1 MNSEPFYPPR
11 NFAALPPKYTDF
23 ETSKVV
29 ILPIPYDSTT
39 TWRSGSRD
47 GPLAIIDASQ
57 HLELYDHELDRESY
71 LMGIHTL
78 PELQPSMKGPEE
90 TVGRVYKAA
99 RELVKGQKFVMML
112 GGEHSLT
119 AGMVRAFRERFDGL
133 SVLQLDAHADL
144 RDVYEDSRYS
154 HACVMRRVLECCPI
168 VQVGIRSLCQEEHI
182 FLTQNQMHPF
192 FAQGLPLDEEAIVS
206 ALSPDV
212 YITID
217 LDVLDPSIMSAVG
230 TPQPG
235 GMSWHELLRVLQRV
249 AEQKNIVGCDLVE
262 LCPGEGPSSCAFL
275 AAKLAYKLIG
285 FLSLSPQPKGY

>member
-1 MNSEPFYPPR
+1 MNNELFYPHR
-11 NFAALPPKYTDF
+11 NFAALPPKYSDF

-29 ILPIPYDSTT
+29 ILPVPYDSTT

-47 GPLAIIDASQ
+47 GPMAIIDASQ
-57 HLELYDHELDRESY
+57 CLELYDHELDRESY
-71 LMGIHTL
+71 LVGIHTL

-90 TVGRVYKAA
+90 TVSRVHKVASD
-99 RELVKGQKFVMML
+99 LLQKGKFVVML

-119 AGMVRAFRERFDGL
+119 VGMVRAFRERFEGL

-144 RDVYEDSRYS
+144 RDEYEDSRYS

-168 VQVGIRSLCQEEHI
+168 VQVGIRSLSQEEHL
-182 FLTQNQMHPF
+182 FLTQNRMQPF
-192 FAQGLPLDEEAIVS
+192 FAQGLPLDEEGIVS
-206 ALSPDV
+206 ALSADV

-235 GMSWHELLRVLQRV
+235 GMSWHEILRVLRRVSEQRR
-249 AEQKNIVGCDLVE
+249 IVGCDLVE
-262 LCPGEGPSSCAFL
+262 LCPAEGPPSCAFL
-275 AAKLAYKLIG
+275 AAKLTYKLIG
-285 FLSLSPQPKGY
+285 FLS

>member
-1 MNSEPFYPPR
+1 MNTELFYPHR
-11 NFAALPPKYTDF
+11 NFAALPPQYSDF

-29 ILPIPYDSTT
+29 ILPVPYDSTT

-47 GPLAIIDASQ
+47 GPMAIIDASQ
-57 HLELYDHELDRESY
+57 CLELYDHELDRESY
-71 LMGIHTL
+71 LVGIHTL

-90 TVGRVYKAA
+90 TVSRVHKVASD
-99 RELVKGQKFVMML
+99 LIQKGKFVVML

-119 AGMVRAFRERFDGL
+119 VGMVRAFRERFEGL

-144 RDVYEDSRYS
+144 RDEYEDSRYS

-168 VQVGIRSLCQEEHI
+168 VQVGIRSVSQEEHL
-182 FLTQNQMHPF
+182 FLTQNRMQPF
-192 FAQGLPLDEEAIVS
+192 FAQGLPLDEEGIVS
-206 ALSPDV
+206 ALSADV

-235 GMSWHELLRVLQRV
+235 GLSWHEILRVLRRV
-249 AEQKNIVGCDLVE
+249 AEQRRIVGCDLVE
-262 LCPGEGPSSCAFL
+262 LCPAEGPSSCAFL
-275 AAKLAYKLIG
+275 AAKLTYKLIG
-285 FLSLSPQPKGY
+285 FLS

>member
-1 MNSEPFYPPR
+1 MNKDLFYTQR
-11 NFAALPPKYTDF
+11 NFAALPPQYTEF

-57 HLELYDHELDRESY
+57 HLELYDHELDRESH
-71 LMGIHTL
+71 LVGIHTL

-90 TVGRVYKAA
+90 TVMRVHEVASDLIRKD
-99 RELVKGQKFVMML
+99 KFVVML

-119 AGMVRAFRERFDGL
+119 VGMVKAFRERFDSL

-144 RDVYEDSRYS
+144 RDAYEDSKYS
-154 HACVMRRVLECCPI
+154 HACVMRRVLEYCPI
-168 VQVGIRSLCQEEHI
+168 VQVGIRSLCEEEHR
-182 FLTQNQMHPF
+182 FLAQNQMKPY
-192 FAQGLPLDEEAIVS
+192 FAEGLPLDVDGIVS
-206 ALSPDV
+206 ALSTDV
-212 YITID
+212 YVTID

-235 GMSWHELLRVLQRV
+235 GISWHEILKILRRV
-249 AEQKNIVGCDLVE
+249 AETRRIVGCDLVE
-262 LCPGEGPSSCAFL
+262 LCPAEGPPSCAFL

-285 FLSLSPQPKGY
+285 YLSL

>member
-1 MNSEPFYPPR
+1 MNNELFYPHR
-11 NFAALPPKYTDF
+11 NFAALPPQYSDF

-29 ILPIPYDSTT
+29 ILPVPYDSTT

-47 GPLAIIDASQ
+47 GPMAIIDASQ
-57 HLELYDHELDRESY
+57 CLELYDHELDRESY
-71 LMGIHTL
+71 LVGIHTL

-90 TVGRVYKAA
+90 TVSRVYNVASD
-99 RELVKGQKFVMML
+99 LIQKGKFVVML

-119 AGMVRAFRERFDGL
+119 VGTVRAFRERFEGL
-133 SVLQLDAHADL
+133 SVLQLDAHTDL
-144 RDVYEDSRYS
+144 RDEYEDSRYS

-168 VQVGIRSLCQEEHI
+168 VQVGIRSMSQEEHL
-182 FLTQNQMHPF
+182 FLIQNQMQPF
-192 FAQGLPLDEEAIVS
+192 LAQGLPLDEERIVS
-206 ALSPDV
+206 ALSADV

-235 GMSWHELLRVLQRV
+235 GMSWHEILRVLRRV
-249 AEQKNIVGCDLVE
+249 AEQRRIVGCDLVE
-262 LCPGEGPSSCAFL
+262 LCPAEGPPSCAFL

-285 FLSLSPQPKGY
+285 FSS

>member
-1 MNSEPFYPPR
+1 MNNELFYPHR
-11 NFAALPPKYTDF
+11 NFAALPPKYSDF

-29 ILPIPYDSTT
+29 ILPVPYDSTT

-47 GPLAIIDASQ
+47 GPMAIIDASQ
-57 HLELYDHELDRESY
+57 CLELYDHELDRESY
-71 LMGIHTL
+71 LVGIHTL

-90 TVGRVYKAA
+90 TVSRVHKVASD
-99 RELVKGQKFVMML
+99 LLQKGKFVVML

-119 AGMVRAFRERFDGL
+119 VGMVRAFRERFEGL

-144 RDVYEDSRYS
+144 RDEYEDSRYS

-168 VQVGIRSLCQEEHI
+168 VQVGIRSLSQEEHL
-182 FLTQNQMHPF
+182 FLTQNRMQPF
-192 FAQGLPLDEEAIVS
+192 FAQGLPLDEEGIVS
-206 ALSPDV
+206 ALSADV

-235 GMSWHELLRVLQRV
+235 GMSWHEILRVLRRVSEQRR
-249 AEQKNIVGCDLVE
+249 IVGCDLVE
-262 LCPGEGPSSCAFL
+262 LCPAEGPSSCAFL
-275 AAKLAYKLIG
+275 AAKLTYKLIG
-285 FLSLSPQPKGY
+285 FLS